1 MRGRLKAKQQET
13 LCIEAASNDPHTEE
27 IVLGLYSK
35 WLTDIKVNLLATDD
49 LATHASDSTKRKR
62 KRSKV

>member
-35 WLTDIKVNLLATDD
+35 WLTNIKVNL
-49 LATHASDSTKRKR
+49 
-62 KRSKV
+62 RSSSLQLTYG